1 MLYDRTNERRNETL
15 RPTIPQP
22 KADPAFAGWGPRLRF

>member
-1 MLYDRTNERRNETL
+1 MKRQHILEKDYETA

-22 KADPAFAGWGPRLRF
+22 KADPAFDGWGPRLRY